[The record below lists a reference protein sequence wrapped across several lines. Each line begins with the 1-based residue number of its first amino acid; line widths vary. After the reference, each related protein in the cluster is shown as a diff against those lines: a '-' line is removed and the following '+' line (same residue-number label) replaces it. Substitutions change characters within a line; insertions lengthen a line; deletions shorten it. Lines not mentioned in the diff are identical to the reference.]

1 MAGLRWVWRGG
12 CCNRDSRGA
21 RVRGTIRL
29 PTDRHTAMTTDLL
42 LTEIHPAGY
51 AVLTLNRPQAMN
63 ALSKALMTALSAAV
77 DGLAANP
84 AVRVL
89 ILTGAGRAFCAG
101 LDLKEIGAGQG
112 SLGATAG
119 TDNTDSMDGTDR
131 MDGTNRMDG
140 TDSMDG
146 TDRNGGKPVG
156 DPVAAI
162 GRFPGPVIG
171 AINGV
176 AVTGGFEL
184 ALACDV
190 LLAAS
195 AARFA
200 DTHARIGV
208 APGWGLSQKLS
219 RAIGPYR
226 AREVSFT
233 GNWVSAE
240 QAAAWGFV
248 NRVLAADDLMP
259 AARALAQ
266 DMLGTLPV
274 MLARYKAVINDGYA
288 LAYGDGMALEKNRA
302 RAFNARVDAADV
314 EQRREA
320 VRERNRNA

>member
-1 MAGLRWVWRGG
+1 
-12 CCNRDSRGA
+12 
-21 RVRGTIRL
+21 
-29 PTDRHTAMTTDLL
+29 MTTDLL
-42 LTEIHPAGY
+42 ITEIHPAGY
-51 AVLTLNRPQAMN
+51 AMLTLNRPQAMN
-63 ALSKALMTALSAAV
+63 ALSKALMAALAAEV
-77 DGLAANP
+77 DALAANP

-89 ILTGAGRAFCAG
+89 VLTGAGRAFCAG
-101 LDLKEIGAGQG
+101 LDLKEIGSGQG
-112 SLGATAG
+112 SLGGEDAA
-119 TDNTDSMDGTDR
+119 DSNRDR
-131 MDGTNRMDG
+131 
-140 TDSMDG
+140 
-146 TDRNGGKPVG
+146 PVD

-190 LLAAS
+190 LLAS
-195 AARFA
+195 TQARFA

-248 NRVLAADDLMP
+248 NRVLPPDGVLP
-259 AARALAQ
+259 AARALAM
-266 DMLGTLPV
+266 DMLGTLPA
-274 MLARYKAVINDGYA
+274 MLVRYKAVINDGYA
-288 LAYGDGMALEKNRA
+288 LTCGDGLLLEKSRA
-302 RAFNARVDAADV
+302 REFNARVDSADV
-314 EQRREA
+314 ERRREA
-320 VRERNRNA
+320 VRERNRSA